1 MILTDTG
8 PLVALLDKDDSHHIK
23 CLKASK
29 NLPATPLLTTWP
41 CFTEAMYLL
50 GEIGGHRYMS
60 ALWKLQQEK
69 HLVLYDLT
77 NGEIDRM
84 AELMAKYHDTPMDM
98 ADASLVAVA
107 ESHTFKRVF
116 TLDSDFNVYRLADG
130 SALEPVP

>member
-1 MILTDTG
+1 MFKSLQKLTGNPT
-8 PLVALLDKDDSHHIK
+8 
-23 CLKASK
+23 SK
-29 NLPATPLLTTWP
+29 TWP

-84 AELMAKYHDTPMDM
+84 AELMAKYQDTPMDM

-107 ESHTFKRVF
+107 ESHIFKRVF